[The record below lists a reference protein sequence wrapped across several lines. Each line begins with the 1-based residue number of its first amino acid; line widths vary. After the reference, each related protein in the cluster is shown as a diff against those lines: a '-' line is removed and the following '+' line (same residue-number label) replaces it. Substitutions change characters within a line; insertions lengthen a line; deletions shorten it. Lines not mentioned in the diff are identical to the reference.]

1 MPRTNTVDSLV
12 TPYLTGDASLS
23 IGDDTSLELRE
34 MSAAATPRT
43 GSVVVYAKSDGRLY
57 AKDDAG
63 VESYLTVAPQFRTIS
78 RVIYIEDPTATD
90 EFPIAYMPDA
100 ATMVAVRA
108 VTDVG
113 SVDFNIEKRAK
124 LTPDV
129 AGTAV
134 WSIDKQATSSGLEQT
149 TFDSGAIGVDSWL
162 HYSASAVT
170 SAPTKLW
177 ISLEYTI
184 D

>member
-1 MPRTNTVDSLV
+1 MPRSNTVDSLV
-12 TPYLTGDASLS
+12 MPYLTGDDSLC

-43 GSVVVYAKSDGRLY
+43 CSVVVYAKSDGRVY

-90 EFPIAYMPDA
+90 EFPITYPPDA

-113 SVDFNIEKRAK
+113 TVEFNIEQRAK
-124 LTPDV
+124 LIPDV
-129 AGTAV
+129 AGTDI
-134 WSIDKQATSSGLEQT
+134 WSTDKQGTSAGFEQT
-149 TFDSGAIGVDSWL
+149 SFDSPSIGPDAWL
-162 HYSASAVT
+162 HYSASAVA
-170 SAPTKLW
+170 SSPTKLW